1 MAICRV
7 AFSHGCENANV
18 PEALCPAGLHAGAR
32 RAATLRQRNRG
43 VVQHWFTYPN
53 IDPVAFR
60 IGPLAVHWYGLSYL
74 AGFVAVFIWMA
85 RPAHRRRL
93 GLTVEQ
99 VQDFLV
105 YCLVGVLVGGRLFF
119 VLADIVTKHD
129 APYYFGDLPKSLWN
143 LIAIWNGGMGFF
155 GGLIGVIVAMALFVR
170 RQRLRAEHAGRTGPA
185 LTFAVLADE
194 VVMMLP
200 IGLALTRVVNFI
212 NDELVGNICNPDQPW
227 CIKFPSADGFR
238 YPSQIFEA
246 ILDILVLPI
255 LLVLY
260 RRRPPD
266 GVVAWTWFTLY
277 GVTRSLAEIWRQ
289 TDLAVGP
296 FTGGQLFSL
305 AMIAIGIVMMV
316 RCVRAGRRTEEIP
329 EAVPPAT
336 AP

>member
-1 MAICRV
+1 M
-7 AFSHGCENANV
+7 S
-18 PEALCPAGLHAGAR
+18 
-32 RAATLRQRNRG
+32 
-43 VVQHWFTYPN
+43 
-53 IDPVAFR
+53 
-60 IGPLAVHWYGLSYL
+60 
-74 AGFVAVFIWMA
+74 

-99 VQDFLV
+99 IQDFLV

-119 VLADIVTKHD
+119 VFADIVTKHD
-129 APYYFGDLPKSLWN
+129 ASYYFGEMPKSLWN
-143 LIAIWNGGMGFF
+143 LIAVWNGGMGFF

-170 RQRLRAEHAGRTGPA
+170 RQQLRAAHFGLSGPV
-185 LTFAVLADE
+185 LTFSILADE

-200 IGLALTRVVNFI
+200 IGLALTRIVNFV

-238 YPSQIFEA
+238 YPSQLFEA

-255 LLVLY
+255 VLVLY
-260 RRRPPD
+260 GRRPPD

-277 GVTRSLAEIWRQ
+277 GVTRSIAEIWRQ

-305 AMIAIGIVMMV
+305 AMIAVGIFMIV
-316 RCVRAGRRTEEIP
+316 RCVRSRRRTDEIP
-329 EAVPPAT
+329 VPAPPA
-336 AP
+336 AA